1 MFKFNSKRR
10 LKCVSLSLSRSFEN
24 LSHDRKKIFGFF
36 FFFYVRTYVRTIL
49 RIFVSFRPVPILGR
63 IDVCAIPAG
72 TTKIANR
79 FGRMRIN
86 DDLSAN
92 KSGWW
97 HSVNSCFAESE
108 KAKRKHRSMT
118 QITLLVAARSVFESR
133 LERGK
138 REMR

>member
-10 LKCVSLSLSRSFEN
+10 LKCEISLSLSRSFEN

-36 FFFYVRTYVRTIL
+36 FFFFTYVRTYVRYSE
-49 RIFVSFRPVPILGR
+49 FSFRPVPILGR

>member
-1 MFKFNSKRR
+1 MKIYHTI
-10 LKCVSLSLSRSFEN
+10 E
-24 LSHDRKKIFGFF
+24 RKYSDFF
-36 FFFYVRTYVRTIL
+36 FFFLRTYVRTIL

-118 QITLLVAARSVFESR
+118 QITTPPCCGAFRIRIKAGARKTRDAINF
-133 LERGK
+133 LPLTFHGK
-138 REMR
+138 N